1 MSDLGEGGISFQKYV
16 RKKSYVKC
24 IDNRPYLKLPHLPEQ
39 QEPLFGLTI
48 GKVYKLI
55 SDPIAERHGML
66 RVIDESFGE
75 AGSEG
80 GYLYPADY
88 FELFLPI
95 EDHSSSSLTIHL
107 DEYIKGVLHA
117 EAVASDKS
125 VSALVRDWLK
135 ERLDLPEPV

>member
-1 MSDLGEGGISFQKYV
+1 MGGRGISFQKYV

-80 GYLYPADY
+80 
-88 FELFLPI
+88 LP
-95 EDHSSSSLTIHL
+95 LP
-107 DEYIKGVLHA
+107 G
-117 EAVASDKS
+117 
-125 VSALVRDWLK
+125 
-135 ERLDLPEPV
+135 RLL